1 MESCQRDRDEP
12 TSDGQRVNHWLIEK
26 LSLYARNP
34 RTYSDAQIAQIAVS
48 TAGLELKPESG
59 LYQGRHHR
67 RAAAHARRAKAP
79 AQRRSRHWSK
89 ISVLIAGFVLL
100 VIATAILTTYRFPKK
115 RARGNLILPKDLVL
129 WLLFFGWPVLS
140 AQIAVWRHRT
150 QRARPA
156 RRHEGNRQTPFSAR
170 EPIRAL
176 P

>member
-26 LSLYARNP
+26 LSPYARNP
-34 RTYSDAQIAQIAVS
+34 RTYSDAQIAQIGGS
-48 TAGLELKPESG
+48 TAGLESKPESG

-67 RAAAHARRAKAP
+67 RAAGACSPRESSSSKTFPPLVENLGTDRRICSIGH
-79 AQRRSRHWSK
+79 R
-89 ISVLIAGFVLL
+89 
-100 VIATAILTTYRFPKK
+100 YRDSHDVSFPKK
-115 RARGNLILPKDLVL
+115 RARGNLTLPKDLVL

-150 QRARPA
+150 QRAPPA